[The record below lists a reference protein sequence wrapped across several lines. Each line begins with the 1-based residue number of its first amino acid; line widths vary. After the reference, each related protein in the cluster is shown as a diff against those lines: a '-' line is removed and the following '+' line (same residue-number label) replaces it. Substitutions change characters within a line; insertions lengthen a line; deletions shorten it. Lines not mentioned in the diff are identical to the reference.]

1 MWGDSTLQPWETLS
15 VFSLPCCDHSN
26 IEKLVKTLC
35 HFIYI
40 NQALN
45 IMETLE
51 AHDSGGDGKI
61 GKVLLQSMEH
71 SLSVHLQ

>member
-1 MWGDSTLQPWETLS
+1 MGRQHTAAVGNIICLQS
-15 VFSLPCCDHSN
+15 SCCDHSN

-51 AHDSGGDGKI
+51 AHDSGGDGK
-61 GKVLLQSMEH
+61 VLLQSMEH
-71 SLSVHLQ
+71 SLSAHLQ